1 MAKKKQSHKKG
12 ISLLLL
18 IPILLFFIG
27 FLLVKVFDLTG
38 NVITPPC
45 GGGSILA
52 KFNVYGSKTADPD
65 TNNGFLNDVQVRL
78 QPMNKNCMYS
88 GKTDKNG
95 YLGITRIVPGTYKLT
110 VTQKDINKGKTLCD
124 VFKDT
129 VDINEN
135 VESTIALTNCNDHA
149 FNI

>member
-1 MAKKKQSHKKG
+1 MAKKKQAQHKKG

-18 IPILLFFIG
+18 IPVLLFFIG

-52 KFNVYGSKTADPD
+52 KFNVYGSKAADPD
-65 TNNGFLNDVQVRL
+65 TNDGFLNDAQVRL
-78 QPMNKNCMYS
+78 QPVNKNCIYS

-95 YLGITRIVPGTYKLT
+95 YLGLTRIVPGTIL
-110 VTQKDINKGKTLCD
+110 L
-124 VFKDT
+124 
-129 VDINEN
+129 
-135 VESTIALTNCNDHA
+135 SPR
-149 FNI
+149 